1 MLLKTYGKQKKW
13 SKNRAEIS
21 TTFSKTISTM
31 NDRHNDLLR
40 IRPEIKKHH
49 MFDTMS
55 NDERFQNTTI
65 RPILKLQQP
74 LLVEAFINYANKHK
88 GVFYELSIEKR
99 LQYIETA
106 ICKDQ
111 KFRNSLKGMLIGQF
125 TVKEY
130 QYYITN
136 SSKLNKRMMNL
147 VISRLQDQ
155 IQLLV
160 PHQEPKAV

>member
-1 MLLKTYGKQKKW
+1 
-13 SKNRAEIS
+13 
-21 TTFSKTISTM
+21 M

-40 IRPEIKKHH
+40 IRPEIRKVKT
-49 MFDTMS
+49 FDTMS
-55 NDERFQNTTI
+55 DEERFQNDVI

-74 LLVEAFINYANKHK
+74 LLIAAFINYANKHK

-99 LQYIETA
+99 MQYIETA

-125 TVKEY
+125 TVDEY
-130 QYYITN
+130 HQYITN

-147 VISRLQDQ
+147 VIARLQDQ
-155 IQLLV
+155 IQLLT
-160 PHQEPKAV
+160 PKKTAKAT